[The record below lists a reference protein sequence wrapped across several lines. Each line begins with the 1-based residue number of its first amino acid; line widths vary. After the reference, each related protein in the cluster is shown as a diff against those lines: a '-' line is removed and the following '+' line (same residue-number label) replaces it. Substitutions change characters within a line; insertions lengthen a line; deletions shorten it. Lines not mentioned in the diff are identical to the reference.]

1 MKFFINLI
9 TFTFLSAFCFAQSS
23 ASLYSHS
30 QYGHRTASNQI
41 SSGAFLHNVASGDPL
56 QDAVIIWTRLT
67 VEDAEEAEV
76 SYIVA
81 TDVDLNNFVTAGTF
95 TTNAERDWTVK
106 VDVTGL
112 NPGTTYYYQF
122 DYDGELS
129 LIGRTR
135 TAAATDEH
143 LRFGVVSCS
152 NYQAGYYNAYKL
164 MANRPDLDAIFH
176 LGDYIYEYE
185 EGGYG
190 WDSLLMRGHEP
201 DHEII
206 TLIDYRTR
214 YSFYKLDQDLQAV
227 HQQHP
232 FIMIWDDHET
242 ANDSY
247 KDGAGNHNEAEGEG
261 TWEDRKAAAK
271 QAYFEWNPIRDT
283 DNNTIYRGISYG
295 DLMNVTMIDTRLEGR
310 VIQVANADAPIWADP
325 ARTLLGADQLAWFK
339 DRLQN
344 NTATWHI
351 VGNQVVFSKIYLG
364 SLETLNPSAPGL
376 FMDSW
381 EGYPVERDEVL
392 TFVRDN
398 DIDNVVI
405 LTGDFHSS
413 FGFDVPLDS
422 ASYDAE
428 TGEGSHMVEM
438 TVPSVTSANF
448 DENLAALGIPT
459 LIVAIEDLFP
469 LANQHLRYDNF
480 VDHGYCIL
488 DVRPEAVTTDYFYVD
503 TLFLRSE
510 NETHGGSLITQ
521 NGANHWE
528 ASATPSVPKDDAPD
542 IAPLAI
548 NDEIDNSVQLTALYP
563 NPSSNFSILNFNL
576 SKSETVKIDLFNID
590 GKQIQQLI
598 QDDLLPGYYSLNI
611 PTSNLANGV
620 YLVKVENST
629 GISHKK
635 MVIKR

>member
-1 MKFFINLI
+1 MVCFISI
-9 TFTFLSAFCFAQSS
+9 ACIAQNSVQ
-23 ASLYSHS
+23 LYNHS
-30 QYGHRTASNQI
+30 NYGNRTALAQN
-41 SSGAFLHNVASGDPL
+41 SSGPFLHSIASGDPL

-67 VEDAEEAEV
+67 VEDVTNAEV

-81 TDVDLNNFVTAGTF
+81 TDVDMIDIVEAGSFNTD
-95 TTNAERDWTVK
+95 ADRDWTVK

-112 NPGTTYYYQF
+112 SPETTYYYQF
-122 DYDGELS
+122 SYEGNTS

-135 TAAATDEH
+135 TAAATSDH

-176 LGDYIYEYE
+176 LGDYIYEYA

-232 FIMIWDDHET
+232 FIMVWDDHET

-247 KDGAGNHNEAEGEG
+247 KDGAQNHNESEGEG

-271 QAYFEWNPIRDT
+271 QAYFEWNPIRDS
-283 DNNTIYRGISYG
+283 DNQTVHRSISYG
-295 DLMNVTMIDTRLEGR
+295 DLMNVTMLDTRLEGR
-310 VIQVANADAPIWADP
+310 DLQVENADAENWADP
-325 ARTLLGADQLAWFK
+325 NRTLLGAEQLTWFK
-339 DRLQN
+339 DRLAN

-351 VGNQVVFSKIYLG
+351 VGNQVIFSKIYLG
-364 SLETLNPSAPGL
+364 TLVTLNPAAPGL

-381 EGYPVERDEVL
+381 EGYPSERDSVL

-405 LTGDFHSS
+405 LTGDFHTSY
-413 FGFDVPLDS
+413 GLDVPLDS
-422 ASYDAE
+422 ASYDAA
-428 TGEGSHMVEM
+428 TGEGSHMVEFS
-438 TVPSVTSANF
+438 VPSVTSANF
-448 DENLAALGIPT
+448 DENLAALGLPT
-459 LIVAIEDLFP
+459 LIAAIEGLFP
-469 LANQHLRYDNF
+469 VFNEHLIYDNY

-488 DVRPEAVTTDYFYVD
+488 DVRPEAVTTDYFYTD
-503 TLFLRSE
+503 SLFIRTE
-510 NETHGGSLITQ
+510 DETHGGSITTQ
-521 NGANHWE
+521 NGANHWVP
-528 ASATPSVPKDDAPD
+528 SATPSTPKADAPD
-542 IAPLAI
+542 IAPLGI
-548 NDEIDNSVQLTALYP
+548 NNNESPAFQLTALYP
-563 NPSSNFSILNFNL
+563 NPASEFSILNFNL
-576 SKSETVKIDLFNID
+576 SKQERVNIDLYNID
-590 GKQIQQLI
+590 GKKVQPLI
-598 QDDLLPGYYSLNI
+598 SDNLTPGFYSLNI
-611 PTSNLANGV
+611 PTANLANGV
-620 YLVKVENST
+620 YLVQMESKS
-629 GISHKK
+629 GISNHKL
-635 MVIKR
+635 VIKK